1 MTYPTSDEVA
11 FLVKP
16 VGAQAR
22 EVSISRQAWGEI
34 EAEFLRLGHAPSLRA
49 RLALEVEGEIE
60 WLTHQ
65 DGRRASRVRKVA

>member
-1 MTYPTSDEVA
+1 V

-16 VGAQAR
+16 EGGQAR
-22 EVSISRQAWGEI
+22 EVSISTQQWGEC

-49 RLALEVEGEIE
+49 FLALKVEGVIE
-60 WLTHQ
+60 WITHQ